1 MAAKAVIRTLD
12 LSASRIHPILDSA
25 RVNSAVPR
33 AALDISIALEQIKPL
48 LDDVGARGE
57 QALVEVTLAR
67 DGVDPRPIRVSSGEL
82 QNALAQLDPE
92 LRAAIETSITRVRA
106 VSRATMP
113 SEVSVELDSGAEV
126 RQRWM
131 PVDSVG
137 LYVPGGK
144 AVYPSSVVMNVVP
157 AQVAGVPRIALT
169 SPAQAAFGG
178 RPHPTVLAT
187 AALLGVDEVY
197 CMGGPAAIAAFAYGL
212 PSVPLA
218 PVSMVTGPGNIFVA
232 AAKRALR
239 GQIGIDSEAG
249 TTEILII
256 ADASADAR
264 LIAYDLISQA
274 EHDEAAASVLVT
286 DSPELIDRVRHE
298 LSSAVAQ
305 THHRDRVTQALAGQ
319 QSALVQVA
327 SLADA
332 IAFANHYATEHL
344 EILTEDPE
352 SVLARIT
359 NAGAIFLGANSP
371 VSLGDYMAGSNHV
384 LPTGQQAKF
393 GAGLGVHTFLRPQ
406 QVINYSKD
414 ALAAINTQIV
424 RFAESE
430 QLPGHGDAVR
440 VRFEN

>member
-1 MAAKAVIRTLD
+1 MATNEVIRTLD
-12 LSASRIHPILDSA
+12 LSAHRIDPLLDSSM
-25 RVNSAVPR
+25 VNLAVPR
-33 AALDISIALEQIKPL
+33 AALDISVALEQIKPL
-48 LDDVGARGE
+48 LDDVRSRGE
-57 QALVEVTLAR
+57 QAVVEVTLDR
-67 DGVDPRPIRVSSGEL
+67 DRVDPRPIRVSAAEL
-82 QNALAQLDPE
+82 EAALAELDPE
-92 LRAAIETSITRVRA
+92 LRAAIETSISRVRA
-106 VSRATMP
+106 VSQATLP
-113 SEVSVELDSGAEV
+113 TEVSVELAAGAEV
-126 RQRWM
+126 RQRWV

-157 AQVAGVPRIALT
+157 AQAAGVPRIALA

-187 AALLGVDEVY
+187 AALLGVSEVY
-197 CMGGPAAIAAFAYGL
+197 CMGGPAAIAAFAHGL
-212 PSVPLA
+212 PTVPLA

-256 ADASADAR
+256 ADSAADPK

-286 DSPELIDRVRHE
+286 DSSDLIDRVRQE
-298 LSSAVAQ
+298 LALAVER
-305 THHRDRVTQALAGQ
+305 THHRERVLQALAGQ
-319 QSALVQVA
+319 QSALVLVA
-327 SLADA
+327 TLADA

-344 EILTEDPE
+344 EIQVRDPE
-352 SVLARIT
+352 TLLASIT
-359 NAGAIFLGANSP
+359 NAGAVFLGANSP

-406 QVINYSKD
+406 QVVNYTRD
-414 ALAAINTQIV
+414 ALAAVNQQIV
-424 RFAESE
+424 RFAEAE